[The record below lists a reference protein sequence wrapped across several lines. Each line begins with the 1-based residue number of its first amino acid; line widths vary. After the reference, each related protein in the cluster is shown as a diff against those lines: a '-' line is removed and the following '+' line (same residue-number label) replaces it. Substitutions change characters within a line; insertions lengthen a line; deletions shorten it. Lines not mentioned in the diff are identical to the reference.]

1 MPQVTKP
8 KTPARKPPVTSG
20 YEHGWDLK
28 EVDSTYLVAELI
40 RRGECPPLQPGNRQT
55 GKPHTGK
62 PVKVQKPS
70 LFS

>member
-20 YEHGWDLK
+20 YGHGWDLK
-28 EVDSTYLVAELI
+28 EVDSTYLVVELI
-40 RRGECPPLQPGNRQT
+40 RRGECPPLQS
-55 GKPHTGK
+55 GKSSK
-62 PVKVQKPS
+62 PVKAQKPS